1 MEKYLFYKKLPSFNS
16 LNTLLKRSD
25 MSTNDLRFSGNAST
39 NLELMCRDG
48 YLHGHKRIL
57 ASKFHTFLEAF
68 FPSCKYLHDGEKPW
82 PLAPPSSHVLYKT
95 KICYYVER
103 GRLRLCS
110 LRCRPPP
117 PTSKSML
124 LWEWCTQ
131 TALPC
136 KLTHLKD
143 LCFVYRTIFIQNCFL
158 CEGEAKQKQRRVG
171 S

>member
-1 MEKYLFYKKLPSFNS
+1 
-16 LNTLLKRSD
+16 
-25 MSTNDLRFSGNAST
+25 MSTNYLRFAGNAST

-103 GRLRLCS
+103 GGCAFA
-110 LRCRPPP
+110 RCAADLRPPP
-117 PTSKSML
+117 PSPCCFG
-124 LWEWCTQ
+124 EWCTQ

-136 KLTHLKD
+136 IANTPEGPLLRLLDHLHPE
-143 LCFVYRTIFIQNCFL
+143 LFPV
-158 CEGEAKQKQRRVG
+158 
-171 S
+171 

>member
-1 MEKYLFYKKLPSFNS
+1 M
-16 LNTLLKRSD
+16 NTLLKRSD
-25 MSTNDLRFSGNAST
+25 MSTNDLRFYGNAST
-39 NLELMCRDG
+39 NLELMCKDG

-124 LWEWCTQ
+124 LWGVVHTDCTCIAN
-131 TALPC
+131 TPEGPL
-136 KLTHLKD
+136 LRLLDHLHPE
-143 LCFVYRTIFIQNCFL
+143 LFPV
-158 CEGEAKQKQRRVG
+158 
-171 S
+171 